1 MNDSFWCMLNVS
13 LLQDAFFCMRVNL
26 KHHDTFSTPQS
37 SKGAMTLLGLC
48 GFLGSFRGAV
58 MGEHSCPSALW
69 GREGV
74 KVLALYSLLAVV
86 HTSHAQPPLPLSLP
100 AKIVVPP
107 PWHALPLLQADL
119 GSLFSNSSPFA
130 FSQSLLMVP
139 PAGEASKAGVRASF
153 GPYSVSQLVSGP
165 ILPLSPP
172 LSASLLSKHVER
184 ERDEGG
190 KERYRVR
197 VLFHVRGDAS
207 RGSCITLHA
216 FKETEEQ
223 KASCITQPPL
233 GLCVVTLALPKDWF
247 EVDQTSQPYLGPS
260 QHARHTHRHR
270 TRNRGRRHEG
280 VVVGGADGIPF
291 PGALRYS
298 PAHTGDRIQL
308 YYSLFGIASNIKLA
322 PPRCVEDKLP
332 QSQRQLIYIGAVTLR
347 KYNKGREA
355 NRTKEEIDCCN
366 GQEEEELRLDSN
378 VLIRYRRGPV
388 RTGQPIGISV
398 NLKANFNAEFVVI
411 RLKVKKGLLSLV
423 AQRSLNSDL
432 WVVNLEKT
440 QGSKHD
446 VISIICHKLAGHM
459 DSDSPAAL
467 QQVACLSV
475 DGLRRSFGVAMTVSA
490 SWWVEYSGRNN
501 PPPPHGGVVSSFS
514 FTDREIVGISPITES
529 GMIINT
535 AILTSEPVSLPVI
548 VLAVGHDGKVSDIT
562 AAVKCQSSND
572 DIIKVSSDC
581 STLFVDGSES
591 GVGSTCVGVEFL
603 LGTLSG
609 SLCLSVWAPVVPL
622 RVSLSDN
629 ELSAIDGWN
638 HYTENGCSPVYQR
651 STVQVL
657 TQFSAQ
663 GGQGQLNY
671 LLGSSDWFVDATELV
686 RNWLRVENPRVAVLD
701 KQSNLIGLHPGKTSV
716 HVISSQW
723 DGVLGS
729 CDVIVTSEP
738 VTPGDLS
745 VQVVGG
751 LGMSI
756 NASPA
761 HPAVVTA
768 TVTAYNI
775 LYNHEQ
781 EASISVW
788 LQFSDDSA
796 TLLSAFSRG
805 TFALRLSSLAET
817 VVAVTPGPSLRI
829 VAQGEGGGPLLK
841 AELLVPTCKPMANSV
856 DGDLANPKEGS
867 GTRRLAKGSGWIR
880 VNLDS
885 DLRPMGSEE
894 ANLEL
899 LNISDMLMESS
910 DRDVQYR
917 NFPDNDIIIG
927 NVTAVS
933 GDDYYDKAGDGM
945 IARNDLERAVLTP
958 NHEESAVYFS
968 PGVERERE
976 EKLEDKELEVGVGAV
991 LSLLCLSALLFLV
1004 NCLPCALR
1012 ERRKRKDMN
1021 VEGVEGVVEE
1031 EWEEGEEE
1039 VKEEA
1044 EAKEVAEKNEKI
1056 TSYPRVISLHETT
1069 TEENEGQSDQSMDH

>member
-1 MNDSFWCMLNVS
+1 
-13 LLQDAFFCMRVNL
+13 
-26 KHHDTFSTPQS
+26 
-37 SKGAMTLLGLC
+37 
-48 GFLGSFRGAV
+48 
-58 MGEHSCPSALW
+58 MGELSCPSASW

-74 KVLALYSLLAVV
+74 KALVLYSLLVVV
-86 HTSHAQPPLPLSLP
+86 HTSHAQPPLPLSLL
-100 AKIVVPP
+100 AKIIVPP
-107 PWHALPLLQADL
+107 PWHALPLSQADL
-119 GSLFSNSSPFA
+119 GPLFSNSSPFA
-130 FSQSLLMVP
+130 FTQSLLMVP
-139 PAGEASKAGVRASF
+139 PAGTASKAGVRASF

-172 LSASLLSKHVER
+172 LTASLLSKHVER
-184 ERDEGG
+184 EGDEGG

-197 VLFHVRGDAS
+197 VLFHVRGDTS

-223 KASCITQPPL
+223 KASCVTQPPL

-247 EVDQTSQPYLGPS
+247 EAGQTSQPYLSPK
-260 QHARHTHRHR
+260 QHARRTHRHR
-270 TRNRGRRHEG
+270 TRNRGRRHNG
-280 VVVGGADGIPF
+280 VVVGGAGGIPF

-308 YYSLFGIASNIKLA
+308 YYSLFGTASNLKLA
-322 PPRCVEDKLP
+322 PPRCVQDKLP
-332 QSQRQLIYIGAVTLR
+332 QSQRELFYIAAVTLR
-347 KYNKGREA
+347 EDNKRNEA
-355 NRTKEEIDCCN
+355 NRTKEEIGCCN
-366 GQEEEELRLDSN
+366 GQEEEELWLDSN

-388 RTGQPIGISV
+388 RAGQPIGVSV
-398 NLKANFNAEFVVI
+398 NLRANFSAEFVVI

-432 WVVNLEKT
+432 WVVNLERT

-446 VISIICHKLAGHM
+446 VISIICHKLARHM
-459 DSDSPAAL
+459 DSAGPAAL

-490 SWWVEYSGRNN
+490 NWRVEYSGRKN

-572 DIIKVSSDC
+572 DIVKVSSDC

-629 ELSAIDGWN
+629 ELSAIEGWN
-638 HYTENGCSPVYQR
+638 HDAENGCSPVYQR
-651 STVQVL
+651 SMVQVL

-663 GGQGQLNY
+663 GGQGQLTY
-671 LLGSSDWFVDATELV
+671 LLGSSDWFVDATEMV

-775 LYNHEQ
+775 LYHHGQ

-796 TLLSAFSRG
+796 TLLSTFSRG
-805 TFALRLSSLAET
+805 TFALRLSSLAES
-817 VVAVTPGPSLRI
+817 VVAVMPGPLLRVI
-829 VAQGEGGGPLLK
+829 AQGEGGGPLLK
-841 AELLVPTCKPMANSV
+841 AELLVTPCKPMANSV
-856 DGDLANPKEGS
+856 DGDLANSKEGS

-880 VNLDS
+880 VNLDT

-894 ANLEL
+894 ADFEL
-899 LNISDMLMESS
+899 LDMSDMLVESS
-910 DRDVQYR
+910 DRDVKYS
-917 NFPDNDIIIG
+917 NFLDNDIIIG
-927 NVTAVS
+927 NVTTAK

-976 EKLEDKELEVGVGAV
+976 EKLEDTELGVGVGAV
-991 LSLLCLSALLFLV
+991 LSLLCLSVLLFLV

-1012 ERRKRKDMN
+1012 ERRMRRKDVNM
-1021 VEGVEGVVEE
+1021 EGVEGVVK
-1031 EWEEGEEE
+1031 EEGEEG
-1039 VKEEA
+1039 KEEA
-1044 EAKEVAEKNEKI
+1044 AKDVAEKNDI
-1056 TSYPRVISLHETT
+1056 MTSYPGVLSLHEPIP
-1069 TEENEGQSDQSMDH
+1069 EEKEGQSDQSIDH

>member
-1 MNDSFWCMLNVS
+1 MD
-13 LLQDAFFCMRVNL
+13 R
-26 KHHDTFSTPQS
+26 K
-37 SKGAMTLLGLC
+37 
-48 GFLGSFRGAV
+48 
-58 MGEHSCPSALW
+58 
-69 GREGV
+69 
-74 KVLALYSLLAVV
+74 
-86 HTSHAQPPLPLSLP
+86 
-100 AKIVVPP
+100 
-107 PWHALPLLQADL
+107 
-119 GSLFSNSSPFA
+119 
-130 FSQSLLMVP
+130 
-139 PAGEASKAGVRASF
+139 
-153 GPYSVSQLVSGP
+153 
-165 ILPLSPP
+165 
-172 LSASLLSKHVER
+172 
-184 ERDEGG
+184 
-190 KERYRVR
+190 
-197 VLFHVRGDAS
+197 
-207 RGSCITLHA
+207 
-216 FKETEEQ
+216 
-223 KASCITQPPL
+223 
-233 GLCVVTLALPKDWF
+233 
-247 EVDQTSQPYLGPS
+247 
-260 QHARHTHRHR
+260 
-270 TRNRGRRHEG
+270 RRSY
-280 VVVGGADGIPF
+280 A
-291 PGALRYS
+291 
-298 PAHTGDRIQL
+298 
-308 YYSLFGIASNIKLA
+308 
-322 PPRCVEDKLP
+322 
-332 QSQRQLIYIGAVTLR
+332 
-347 KYNKGREA
+347 NKG
-355 NRTKEEIDCCN
+355 
-366 GQEEEELRLDSN
+366 
-378 VLIRYRRGPV
+378 
-388 RTGQPIGISV
+388 SV
-398 NLKANFNAEFVVI
+398 NLRANFSAEFVVI

-432 WVVNLEKT
+432 WVVSLERT

-490 SWWVEYSGRNN
+490 SWRVEYSGRKN
-501 PPPPHGGVVSSFS
+501 PPPPH
-514 FTDREIVGISPITES
+514 DREKVGISPITES

-562 AAVKCQSSND
+562 TAVKCQSSND
-572 DIIKVSSDC
+572 DIVKVSSDC

-629 ELSAIDGWN
+629 ELSAIEGWN

-657 TQFSAQ
+657 AQFSAQ
-663 GGQGQLNY
+663 GGQGQLTY
-671 LLGSSDWFVDATELV
+671 LLGSDWFVDATEMV

-716 HVISSQW
+716 HVISNQW

-729 CDVIVTSEP
+729 CDVIVTSEH

-775 LYNHEQ
+775 LYQRGQ

-796 TLLSAFSRG
+796 TLLSTFSRG

-817 VVAVTPGPSLRI
+817 VVAVMPGPSPRV

-841 AELLVPTCKPMANSV
+841 AELLVTTCKPMTNSV
-856 DGDLANPKEGS
+856 DGDLANSKEGS
-867 GTRRLAKGSGWIR
+867 GTKRLAKGSGWIR

-894 ANLEL
+894 ADFEL
-899 LNISDMLMESS
+899 LDISDMLVESS
-910 DRDVQYR
+910 DRDVKYS
-917 NFPDNDIIIG
+917 NFLDNDILIG
-927 NVTAVS
+927 NVTTVK

-958 NHEESAVYFS
+958 NHEESAVFSLPGWRERGRRNRRVQSWGWVSGQFS
-968 PGVERERE
+968 PF
-976 EKLEDKELEVGVGAV
+976 
-991 LSLLCLSALLFLV
+991 SAS
-1004 NCLPCALR
+1004 PYSSS
-1012 ERRKRKDMN
+1012 
-1021 VEGVEGVVEE
+1021 
-1031 EWEEGEEE
+1031 W
-1039 VKEEA
+1039 
-1044 EAKEVAEKNEKI
+1044 
-1056 TSYPRVISLHETT
+1056 
-1069 TEENEGQSDQSMDH
+1069 

>member
-1 MNDSFWCMLNVS
+1 
-13 LLQDAFFCMRVNL
+13 
-26 KHHDTFSTPQS
+26 
-37 SKGAMTLLGLC
+37 
-48 GFLGSFRGAV
+48 
-58 MGEHSCPSALW
+58 MGELGCPSASW

-74 KVLALYSLLAVV
+74 KALVLCSLLVVV
-86 HTSHAQPPLPLSLP
+86 HTSHAQPPLPLSLL
-100 AKIVVPP
+100 AKIMVPP
-107 PWHALPLLQADL
+107 PWHALPLSQADL
-119 GSLFSNSSPFA
+119 GPLFSNSSPFA
-130 FSQSLLMVP
+130 FTQSLLMVP
-139 PAGEASKAGVRASF
+139 PAGAVSKAGVRASF

-184 ERDEGG
+184 EGDEGG
-190 KERYRVR
+190 KERYRVQ
-197 VLFHVRGDAS
+197 VLFHVRGDTS

-216 FKETEEQ
+216 FKETEKQ

-247 EVDQTSQPYLGPS
+247 EADQTSQPYLSPN
-260 QHARHTHRHR
+260 QHARQTHH

-280 VVVGGADGIPF
+280 GVVGGAGGIPF

-298 PAHTGDRIQL
+298 PAHAGDRIQL
-308 YYSLFGIASNIKLA
+308 YYSLFGTASNLKLA
-322 PPRCVEDKLP
+322 PPRCVQDKLP
-332 QSQRQLIYIGAVTLR
+332 QSQRELFYIGAVTLR
-347 KYNKGREA
+347 EYNKRKEA
-355 NRTKEEIDCCN
+355 DGTKEKIGCCN
-366 GQEEEELRLDSN
+366 GQEEEELWLDSN

-388 RTGQPIGISV
+388 RAGQPIGVSV
-398 NLKANFNAEFVVI
+398 NLRPNFSAEFVVI

-432 WVVNLEKT
+432 WVVNLERT

-446 VISIICHKLAGHM
+446 VISIICHKLARHM
-459 DSDSPAAL
+459 DSDGPAAL

-490 SWWVEYSGRNN
+490 SWRVEYSGRKN

-572 DIIKVSSDC
+572 DIVKVSSDC

-629 ELSAIDGWN
+629 ELSAIEGWN
-638 HYTENGCSPVYQR
+638 HYSENGCSPVYQR

-663 GGQGQLNY
+663 EGQGQLTY
-671 LLGSSDWFVDATELV
+671 MLGSSDWFVDATEMV
-686 RNWLRVENPRVAVLD
+686 RNWLRVENPHVAVLD

-775 LYNHEQ
+775 LYHHGQ
-781 EASISVW
+781 EVSISVW

-796 TLLSAFSRG
+796 TLLSTFSRG

-817 VVAVTPGPSLRI
+817 VVAVMPGPLLRVI
-829 VAQGEGGGPLLK
+829 AQGEGGGPLLK
-841 AELLVPTCKPMANSV
+841 AELLVTTCKPMSNPV
-856 DGDLANPKEGS
+856 DGDLANSKEGS

-885 DLRPMGSEE
+885 ELRPMGSEE
-894 ANLEL
+894 ADFEL
-899 LNISDMLMESS
+899 LDISDMLVESS
-910 DRDVQYR
+910 DRDVKYS
-917 NFPDNDIIIG
+917 NFLDNDIIIG
-927 NVTAVS
+927 NVTTVK

-976 EKLEDKELEVGVGAV
+976 KKPEDTELGVGVGAV
-991 LSLLCLSALLFLV
+991 LSLLCLSVLLFLV

-1012 ERRKRKDMN
+1012 ERRMRRKDMN
-1021 VEGVEGVVEE
+1021 MEGVEGVVK
-1031 EWEEGEEE
+1031 EEGEKG
-1039 VKEEA
+1039 KEE
-1044 EAKEVAEKNEKI
+1044 EAKDVAEKIDKI
-1056 TSYPRVISLHETT
+1056 TSYPRVISLHETIL
-1069 TEENEGQSDQSMDH
+1069 EEKEGQPDQSIDH

>member
-1 MNDSFWCMLNVS
+1 MVEL
-13 LLQDAFFCMRVNL
+13 
-26 KHHDTFSTPQS
+26 
-37 SKGAMTLLGLC
+37 
-48 GFLGSFRGAV
+48 
-58 MGEHSCPSALW
+58 SCPSALW

-107 PWHALPLLQADL
+107 PWHSLPLLQADL

-130 FSQSLLMVP
+130 FSQSLLMLP
-139 PAGEASKAGVRASF
+139 PAGEVSKAGVRASF

-172 LSASLLSKHVER
+172 LSAALLSKHVER

-197 VLFHVRGDAS
+197 VLFHVRGDTS

-216 FKETEEQ
+216 FKETGEQ
-223 KASCITQPPL
+223 KASCVTQPPL

-247 EVDQTSQPYLGPS
+247 EADQTTQPYLGPN
-260 QHARHTHRHR
+260 QRARHTHRHR
-270 TRNRGRRHEG
+270 SRNRGRRHEG
-280 VVVGGADGIPF
+280 VVVGGAGGIPF

-298 PAHTGDRIQL
+298 PTHTGDRIQL
-308 YYSLFGIASNIKLA
+308 YYSLFGTASNIKLA

-347 KYNKGREA
+347 EYNKGKEA

-398 NLKANFNAEFVVI
+398 NLRANFSAEFVVI
-411 RLKVKKGLLSLV
+411 RLKVKTGLLSLV

-467 QQVACLSV
+467 QQAACLSV

-501 PPPPHGGVVSSFS
+501 PPTPRGGVVSSFS
-514 FTDREIVGISPITES
+514 FTDREIAGISPITES

-622 RVSLSDN
+622 RVSLSDD

-663 GGQGQLNY
+663 GGQGQLTY
-671 LLGSSDWFVDATELV
+671 LLGSADWFVDATELV

-716 HVISSQW
+716 RVISSQW

-729 CDVIVTSEP
+729 CDVTVTSEP
-738 VTPGDLS
+738 VNPGDLS

-756 NASPA
+756 KASPA

-775 LYNHEQ
+775 LYNHGQ

-796 TLLSAFSRG
+796 TLLSAFSLG

-817 VVAVTPGPSLRI
+817 VVAVTPGPSLRV

-841 AELLVPTCKPMANSV
+841 AELLVTTCKPMANSV
-856 DGDLANPKEGS
+856 DGDLANPKEGR

-894 ANLEL
+894 VNLEL

-910 DRDVQYR
+910 DRDVQYS

-976 EKLEDKELEVGVGAV
+976 EKLEDKEMVGFGAV
-991 LSLLCLSALLFLV
+991 LSLLCLATLLFLV

-1039 VKEEA
+1039 AKEEEEE

-1056 TSYPRVISLHETT
+1056 PSYPRVISLHETT
-1069 TEENEGQSDQSMDH
+1069 TDENEKIPSYPRVISLHETTTDENEKIPSYPRVISLHETTTDENEGQSDQNMDH

>member
-1 MNDSFWCMLNVS
+1 MVEL
-13 LLQDAFFCMRVNL
+13 
-26 KHHDTFSTPQS
+26 
-37 SKGAMTLLGLC
+37 
-48 GFLGSFRGAV
+48 
-58 MGEHSCPSALW
+58 SCPGALW

-107 PWHALPLLQADL
+107 PWHSLPLLQADL

-197 VLFHVRGDAS
+197 VLFHVRGDTS

-223 KASCITQPPL
+223 KASCVTQPPL

-247 EVDQTSQPYLGPS
+247 EADQTSQPYLGPN
-260 QHARHTHRHR
+260 QRPRHTHRHR
-270 TRNRGRRHEG
+270 
-280 VVVGGADGIPF
+280 
-291 PGALRYS
+291 S
-298 PAHTGDRIQL
+298 P
-308 YYSLFGIASNIKLA
+308 
-322 PPRCVEDKLP
+322 
-332 QSQRQLIYIGAVTLR
+332 VTLR
-347 KYNKGREA
+347 EYNKGKEA

-398 NLKANFNAEFVVI
+398 NLRANFSAEFVVI

-501 PPPPHGGVVSSFS
+501 PPTPRGGVVSSFS
-514 FTDREIVGISPITES
+514 FTDREIAGISPITES

-535 AILTSEPVSLPVI
+535 AILTSEPMSLPVI

-562 AAVKCQSSND
+562 AAVRCQSSND

-591 GVGSTCVGVEFL
+591 GVGSTCVAVEFL

-638 HYTENGCSPVYQR
+638 HYTENGTIVFFYLCIARVTPTLRHHLKTTHFCSPVYQR

-663 GGQGQLNY
+663 GGQGQLTY

-716 HVISSQW
+716 RVISSQW

-729 CDVIVTSEP
+729 CDVTVTSEP
-738 VTPGDLS
+738 VNPGDLS

-756 NASPA
+756 KASPA

-775 LYNHEQ
+775 LYNHGQ
-781 EASISVW
+781 VSSV
-788 LQFSDDSA
+788 
-796 TLLSAFSRG
+796 
-805 TFALRLSSLAET
+805 
-817 VVAVTPGPSLRI
+817 
-829 VAQGEGGGPLLK
+829 
-841 AELLVPTCKPMANSV
+841 
-856 DGDLANPKEGS
+856 
-867 GTRRLAKGSGWIR
+867 
-880 VNLDS
+880 
-885 DLRPMGSEE
+885 
-894 ANLEL
+894 
-899 LNISDMLMESS
+899 
-910 DRDVQYR
+910 
-917 NFPDNDIIIG
+917 
-927 NVTAVS
+927 
-933 GDDYYDKAGDGM
+933 
-945 IARNDLERAVLTP
+945 
-958 NHEESAVYFS
+958 
-968 PGVERERE
+968 
-976 EKLEDKELEVGVGAV
+976 
-991 LSLLCLSALLFLV
+991 LFL
-1004 NCLPCALR
+1004 
-1012 ERRKRKDMN
+1012 
-1021 VEGVEGVVEE
+1021 
-1031 EWEEGEEE
+1031 
-1039 VKEEA
+1039 
-1044 EAKEVAEKNEKI
+1044 
-1056 TSYPRVISLHETT
+1056 TH
-1069 TEENEGQSDQSMDH
+1069 